1 MYCKSITNSFAG
13 IVRRSSWRCIITFTF
28 LIYVLSARCQTPE
41 ASSAVS
47 FAPPDSEFVMEIK
60 RVKTEVIISITFKD
74 SLEFNYVS
82 IERQANF
89 SQTFTQ
95 CKYISYNEAKNKGRH
110 ITIDDEYPYA
120 ASIDVSYR
128 VKINTKDG
136 AMRTYPPIL
145 LAAVR

>member
-1 MYCKSITNSFAG
+1 MFLYRSILAF
-13 IVRRSSWRCIITFTF
+13 
-28 LIYVLSARCQTPE
+28 VLLVSGFSAVGQTPV

-47 FAPPDSEFVMEIK
+47 FAPADSEFVMEIK
-60 RVKTEVIISITFKD
+60 RVKTDVIISITFKD
-74 SLEFNYVS
+74 SLVFNYVS

-95 CKYISYNEAKNKGRH
+95 CKYISFNEAKNKGRH
-110 ITIDDEYPYA
+110 IVIDDEYPYA

-128 VKINTKDG
+128 VKLNTKDG

-145 LAAVR
+145 LPAVSK

>member
-1 MYCKSITNSFAG
+1 MLDKPATNVYIRMIHMFSLRSIF
-13 IVRRSSWRCIITFTF
+13 VFTL
-28 LIYVLSARCQTPE
+28 LIYSLSSIGQTPI
-41 ASSAVS
+41 ASSAVT
-47 FAPPDSEFVMEIK
+47 FAPADSEFVMEIK
-60 RVKTEVIISITFKD
+60 RVKTDVIISITFKD

-110 ITIDDEYPYA
+110 IVIDDEYPYA

-128 VKINTKDG
+128 VKLNTKDG

-145 LAAVR
+145 LPAVR